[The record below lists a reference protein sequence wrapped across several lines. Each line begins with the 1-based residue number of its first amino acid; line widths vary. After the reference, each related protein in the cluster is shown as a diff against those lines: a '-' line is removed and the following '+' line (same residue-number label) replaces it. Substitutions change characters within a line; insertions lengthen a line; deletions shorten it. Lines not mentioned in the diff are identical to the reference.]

1 MSNETV
7 NFQINVNGSAITGI
21 AELDKAMGKLSVT
34 ANKATIPL
42 EKMYTFGFRIN
53 QITDFVR
60 NISDSL
66 NDALQPGIEFDK
78 QLRSLSAIT
87 QIVGE
92 DLTNVGNNAK
102 NLASTFGG
110 SASEYVQAFQDTIGA
125 LGDSFTDQTA
135 MTLMGE
141 NIARLS
147 KLMNGDAK
155 AAANALSTA
164 MLQYGVD
171 LSNPVE
177 ASKEATRMMN
187 IMQAAANVG
196 ASEVSDTAEA
206 LRQSGLLAKQSGLSF
221 EELNASLESLA
232 KGKIVAGEAGTA
244 MRNIL
249 LSMSGLSGASKEVRD
264 ALDKYGVDV
273 KRVADP
279 TVKFS
284 DRLRELSKIQN
295 DAVLME
301 NVFMKANIA
310 AGSVMLQNIDAI
322 DEYADAVTG
331 TNAAVDGSNIVMESF
346 AERQARVNAKIEN
359 FKISLFNATGDVGFF
374 VTALGTA
381 LVPLGQLAPIL
392 SSLWMGLSKAGK
404 GFINIS
410 KSIKTAGGM
419 AQFFKRQTY
428 IMKVQI
434 ALLKRDFNSALVSIT
449 KLTTIGSGLWMG
461 FTATVKTCCSAI
473 GSAIKKI
480 PIIGW
485 IAAIISLVI
494 VAIKYFDEWGAA
506 LDIILGGGIPILGM
520 FMAIYRNWQSIV
532 DAFNSDGATGGIKRI
547 AEVLYSAFT
556 KAIDQI
562 FMKLAEMFP
571 RLAKVFT
578 KVYAVYQVIKMW
590 LGYLFNF
597 IGKIFS
603 FVGEI
608 VNRIGSFIAVIV
620 TSVIEKFMR
629 FVGIIQKV
637 WQWLQSL
644 FQSLANWVKESFRP
658 LYDFFT
664 ELWDHIVTIFDKI
677 VSRLGKMF
685 NPIIELWNKISGK
698 TVATYQSGIVA
709 GNDKYSQKPG
719 QSDKKEGG
727 FFENLKEI
735 FGGTLGSG
743 DVVPGVTDQ
752 TNSINNKIESG
763 VSGGRSQNNITINM
777 KSGIESVIFE
787 GGLKENKNGLISEL
801 EDVINRVLL
810 SGIATARS

>member
-1 MSNETV
+1 MANETV
-7 NFQINVNGSAITGI
+7 NFKINVNGNAITGI

-34 ANKATIPL
+34 ANKATSL
-42 EKMYTFGFRIN
+42 FEKLFSIGFRFN
-53 QITDFVR
+53 EITDFAR

-66 NDALQPGIEFDK
+66 NAAIQPGIEFDK

-87 QIVGE
+87 QIVGD
-92 DLTNVGNNAK
+92 DLKNVGKNAE

-147 KLMNGDAK
+147 KLMGGDAK

-171 LSNPVE
+171 LTNPIE

-249 LSMSGLSGASKEVRD
+249 LSMSGLAGASKEVREGL
-264 ALDKYGVDV
+264 AKYGVDV

-310 AGSVMLQNIDAI
+310 AGSVMLQNINTI
-322 DEYADAVTG
+322 DEYTNAVTG
-331 TNAAVDGSNIVMESF
+331 TNAAIDGSNIVMESF
-346 AERQARVNAKIEN
+346 AERQSRVNAKIEN
-359 FKISLFNATGDVGFF
+359 FKIALFNTTGDIGFF
-374 VTALGTA
+374 VSSIGTA

-392 SSLWMGLSKAGK
+392 SSLFMGLSKAGK
-404 GFINIS
+404 GFTNLS
-410 KSIKTAGGM
+410 KSINKAGGM
-419 AQFFKRQTY
+419 AKWFKRQTY
-428 IMKVQI
+428 IMQLQI
-434 ALLKRDFNSALVSIT
+434 GFLRRDFKKTLASIT
-449 KLTTIGSGLWMG
+449 SLTTIGSGLWVG
-461 FTATVKTCCSAI
+461 FTATVKTCCTAI

-494 VAIKYFDEWGAA
+494 VAIKYFDEWGAS

-520 FMAIYRNWQSIV
+520 FMAIYRNWQSII
-532 DAFNSDGATGGIKRI
+532 DAFNNDGATGGIKRI

-556 KAIDQI
+556 TAIDQI
-562 FMKLAEMFP
+562 FMKLAEIFP
-571 RLAKVFT
+571 NLAKVFA
-578 KVYAVYQVIKMW
+578 KVYAVYQVIKLW
-590 LGYLFNF
+590 LGYLFDF
-597 IGKIFS
+597 MGKIFA

-608 VNRIGSFIAVIV
+608 VDRIGQAIAAVFQKE
-620 TSVIEKFMR
+620 TEKLMQ
-629 FVGIIQKV
+629 FVGIIQNLWERLK
-637 WQWLQSL
+637 SL
-644 FQSLANWVKESFRP
+644 FQSLTAWVKESFQP

-664 ELWDHIVTIFDKI
+664 KLWEHVVTIFDKI
-677 VSRLGKMF
+677 VGKIGKLF
-685 NPIIELWNKISGK
+685 NPIIELWNKLSGS
-698 TVATYQSGIVA
+698 TVSTYQSGLTV
-709 GNDKYSQKPG
+709 GSEKYSPKQG
-719 QSDKKEGG
+719 AEEKKGGG
-727 FFENLKEI
+727 FFDNLKEI
-735 FGGTLGSG
+735 FDGGIAGNENLPKSDIPNT
-743 DVVPGVTDQ
+743 
-752 TNSINNKIESG
+752 INNKIESG
-763 VSGGRSQNNITINM
+763 VTGGRSQNNITINM
-777 KSGIESVIFE
+777 KSGIESVVFE
-787 GGLKENKNGLISEL
+787 GGLKENKNALITEL